1 MHATILSTIICNTN
15 RFVPTHLRVK
25 RDEGPRG
32 GGGVQKP
39 KKAAAPQYSSGLA
52 PQQVKFV
59 EQLLGLA
66 RMCKMTSIF
75 YICLFEGTDPAQC
88 RPDESAA

>member
-1 MHATILSTIICNTN
+1 MTFHVHATILSIFICDKC

-59 EQLLGLA
+59 EQLPGLA
-66 RMCKMTSIF
+66 IMCNMTSIF
-75 YICLFEGTDPAQC
+75 MFI
-88 RPDESAA
+88 